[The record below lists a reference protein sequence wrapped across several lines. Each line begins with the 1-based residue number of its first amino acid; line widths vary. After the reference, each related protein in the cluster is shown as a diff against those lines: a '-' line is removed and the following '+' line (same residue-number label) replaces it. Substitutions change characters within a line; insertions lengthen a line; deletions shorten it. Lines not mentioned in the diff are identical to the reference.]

1 MERTRTLMILA
12 AALANAAACVG
23 SPYDD
28 APAAKATPDAKAD
41 ATPNA
46 KVDAK
51 ATPVAS
57 APEFVRVPESVGE
70 VDALVREA
78 KVRAE
83 AESRRLVVYVGA
95 SWCEPCQRFHEAVE
109 RGELDGALANVRF
122 LEFDADRHT
131 PGLDAAGY
139 GGRLIPRFAMP
150 GGDGRGTEAK
160 IEGGPKGDAAVPQI
174 LKRLEQLLAT

>member
-12 AALANAAACVG
+12 AALANATACVG

-28 APAAKATPDAKAD
+28 ATPAAKAAAKVAAKATPDA
-41 ATPNA
+41 NA
-46 KVDAK
+46 
-51 ATPVAS
+51 VAN

-78 KVRAE
+78 RARAE

-131 PGLDAAGY
+131 PALDAAGY
-139 GGRLIPRFAMP
+139 GGRLIPRFAVP

-174 LKRLEQLLAT
+174 LRRLEQLLAT

>member
-12 AALANAAACVG
+12 AALANATACVG

-28 APAAKATPDAKAD
+28 ATPDAKVAAKVAAE

-46 KVDAK
+46 NAVAK
-51 ATPVAS
+51 

-131 PGLDAAGY
+131 PALDAAGY
-139 GGRLIPRFAMP
+139 GGRLIPRFAVP

-174 LKRLEQLLAT
+174 LRRLEQLLAT

>member
-28 APAAKATPDAKAD
+28 APAAAKAMPD
-41 ATPNA
+41 RKT
-46 KVDAK
+46 DAK
-51 ATPVAS
+51 ATPAADAK
-57 APEFVRVPESVGE
+57 APEFVQAPESVGA

-78 KVRAE
+78 KARAE

-131 PGLDAAGY
+131 PALDAAGY
-139 GGRLIPRFAMP
+139 GGRLIPRFAVP

-174 LKRLEQLLAT
+174 LRRLEQLLAT

>member
-28 APAAKATPDAKAD
+28 APAAKATPNAKAD
-41 ATPNA
+41 ATPTANA
-46 KVDAK
+46 DAK
-51 ATPVAS
+51 PVAS

-131 PGLDAAGY
+131 PALDAAGY

>member
-12 AALANAAACVG
+12 AALANATACVG

-28 APAAKATPDAKAD
+28 AKAAKVAAE

-46 KVDAK
+46 
-51 ATPVAS
+51 VAN

-78 KVRAE
+78 KARAE

-131 PGLDAAGY
+131 PALDAAGY
-139 GGRLIPRFAMP
+139 GGRLIPRFAVP

-174 LKRLEQLLAT
+174 LRRLEQLLAT

>member
-28 APAAKATPDAKAD
+28 APAAAKAM
-41 ATPNA
+41 PN
-46 KVDAK
+46 AK
-51 ATPVAS
+51 ATPAAAAK
-57 APEFVRVPESVGE
+57 APEFVQAPESVGA

-78 KVRAE
+78 KARAD

-109 RGELDGALANVRF
+109 RGELDGVLANVRF

-131 PGLDAAGY
+131 PALDAAGY
-139 GGRLIPRFAMP
+139 GGRLIPRFAVP

-174 LKRLEQLLAT
+174 LRRLEQLLAT